1 MNTEGYPSKVIIAWG
16 EAISGNVPI
25 REWLMAN
32 GFPELGIFVHALNNQ
47 DDARTWLMENNF
59 PHLMALINGAE
70 GNPNALLWLKKNK
83 YDVLEKMAR
92 AADNN
97 EESLIWLLEN
107 NLPDMAAIAQR
118 ICLVKNE
125 IERRNN
131 DIHSISPF

>member
-1 MNTEGYPSKVIIAWG
+1 MNTEGYPSKIIIAWG
-16 EAISGNVPI
+16 EAISGNIAI

-32 GFPELGIFVHALNNQ
+32 GYPELGVFVHALNNQ
-47 DDARTWLMENNF
+47 NEARTWLMENNF

-83 YDVLEKMAR
+83 FDILEKMAR
-92 AADNN
+92 VADNH
-97 EESLIWLLEN
+97 EDSLMWLLEKGSR
-107 NLPDMAAIAQR
+107 DMAAIAQR
-118 ICLVKNE
+118 MCLVKNE

>member
-1 MNTEGYPSKVIIAWG
+1 MNTEGYPSKVVIAWG

-32 GFPELGIFVHALNNQ
+32 GYPELGVFVHALNNQ
-47 DDARTWLMENNF
+47 DEARTWLMENNF

-70 GNPNALLWLKKNK
+70 GNPNAILWLKKNK
-83 YDVLEKMAR
+83 FDVLEKMAR
-92 AADNN
+92 AADNH
-97 EESLIWLLEN
+97 EESLMWLLEKG
-107 NLPDMAAIAQR
+107 LPDMAAIAQR
-118 ICLVKNE
+118 MSLVKNE

>member
-1 MNTEGYPSKVIIAWG
+1 MNTEGYPSKIVIAWG
-16 EAISGNVPI
+16 EAISGNVAI
-25 REWLMAN
+25 REWLLAN
-32 GFPELGIFVHALNNQ
+32 GYPEVIRVAADEALC

-92 AADNN
+92 AADNH
-97 EESLIWLLEN
+97 EDSLMWLLQQD
-107 NLPDMAAIAQR
+107 LRDMAGIAQR
-118 ICLVKNE
+118 ICIVKNE

-131 DIHSISPF
+131 DVHSISPF

>member
-1 MNTEGYPSKVIIAWG
+1 MNTDGYPSTVIIAGG
-16 EAISGNVPI
+16 EAISGNLAI

-32 GFPELGIFVHALNNQ
+32 GFPELGIFVHAHNNQ

-92 AADNN
+92 AADNH
-97 EESLIWLLEN
+97 EDSLMWLLQQD
-107 NLPDMAAIAQR
+107 LRDMAGIAQR
-118 ICLVKNE
+118 ICIVKNE

-131 DIHSISPF
+131 DVHSISPF